1 MGTLVLALLLSPPA
15 AAAQEGGFRAPSWV
29 GETTFLGLDALTG
42 GLTAGV
48 VQRLKGG
55 SFRDGFA
62 RGSLGGAVSYAGR
75 RLAVSSFAGA
85 GLAGRELS
93 AVGASITRNASD
105 ARPSLE
111 RIFLPVGPVNLY
123 VDRSGPSRVSAKL
136 NLYSAAW
143 VATAVLR
150 PELDLDLGRSLSAG
164 APVFYAPG
172 RRIVTSDGRQANG
185 MAAGGTILL
194 SGLPGPGDENTI
206 AHERVHVL
214 QADYFFHIWSD
225 PVEGWAAHRTGIGS
239 FLYRYLDVGVVTPL
253 VIGGIYRVGGVTHD
267 DRPDEI
273 EAEFLE
279 DR

>member
-1 MGTLVLALLLSPPA
+1 MGTLLLALLLSPPA
-15 AAAQEGGFRAPSWV
+15 AAAQEGGFQAPSWV
-29 GETTFLGLDALTG
+29 GETTFLSLDALTG

-48 VQRLKGG
+48 LQRLRGG

-75 RLAVSSFAGA
+75 RLAVSSCAGA
-85 GLAGRELS
+85 GIMGRELS
-93 AVGASITRNASD
+93 AEGASITRNASD

-123 VDRSGPSRVSAKL
+123 VDRSGPSRVHAKL
-136 NLYSAAW
+136 NLYSTAWIVTAA
-143 VATAVLR
+143 LR
-150 PELDLDLGRSLSAG
+150 PELEFDLGRSLSAG

-172 RRIVTSDGRQANG
+172 RRIVTHEGREANG
-185 MAAGGTILL
+185 MAVGGTILL
-194 SGLPGPGDENTI
+194 SGMPSVGDESTF

-214 QADYFFHIWSD
+214 QADYFFHTWSD
-225 PVEGWAAHRTGIGS
+225 PIEGWVARRTSVGS
-239 FLYRYLDVGVVTPL
+239 HLHRYLDLGVFTPL
-253 VIGGIYRVGGVTHD
+253 VIGGIYRIGGVTHD

-279 DR
+279 HR